1 MTHDHGESD
10 IDRWL
15 NEGGVQLPISV
26 AVLDPGILEEAE
38 RRVIACLGAAIL
50 SVWHEMPTDVRRKVL
65 QGALSSTTY
74 DANALK
80 AKVAV
85 FLRGRQG
92 SLA

>member
-50 SVWHEMPTDVRRKVL
+50 VSGMKCQPTF
-65 QGALSSTTY
+65 G
-74 DANALK
+74 
-80 AKVAV
+80 
-85 FLRGRQG
+85 GRYCRAH
-92 SLA
+92 LAPPHMTRTH